1 MLSFTRTLRFRL
13 ALWFMAV
20 LGGAMVVLGALIY
33 FGLQRA
39 LLNNVDTTLR
49 NAAVRSVIPSNN
61 EAASDQLRRLSFI
74 SLAPSRLLALDD
86 GTTLQFDA
94 AFPVDLPV
102 APDLLSAIQ
111 AGNARFE
118 TQPLGNTIYRLYSA
132 PVSVN
137 DGVDNTRVAAVQ
149 VVQSLENEYATLAN
163 MRRLFG
169 LIILVTLPL
178 AGLGGWFLAGR
189 ALAPIEHVRRDVAG
203 IIGNA
208 DLSRRVSEG
217 LPDDEVGKLARTF
230 DGLLARIE
238 GAMARERQ
246 FTADASHELRSPL
259 AALKGEISVALNRPR
274 SAAEYRD
281 TLSELE
287 TSVDDMTHVV
297 EDLLT
302 LARTNNDT
310 QPAAQPIEV
319 VEMVMGVCD
328 RMMVLAHE
336 KSLEL
341 RVKLSADQ
349 PVVTGDRSQLTRVVT
364 NLVDNA
370 IRYTPTGGVVEVRV
384 SRNATHALVEVQDT
398 GIGIAPEH
406 VPHIFER
413 FYRTDSARSRENG
426 GTGLGLAIAQA
437 IMQRHSGDIVVASE
451 AGVGTLFTVRL
462 PLDAKLAA

>member
-20 LGGAMVVLGALIY
+20 LGAAMVVLGALIY

-39 LLNNVDTTLR
+39 LLQNVDNTLR
-49 NAAVRSVIPSNN
+49 NAAVRSVIQSNG
-61 EAASDQLRRLSFI
+61 EAESERLRRLSLI
-74 SLAPSRLLALDD
+74 SLAPSRLLTLD
-86 GTTLQFDA
+86 GNTLQFDA
-94 AFPVDLPV
+94 AFPTAISV
-102 APDLLSAIQ
+102 APDLLNAIQ

-118 TQPLGNTIYRLYSA
+118 TMILPNVIYRLYSA
-132 PVSVN
+132 PVRVD
-137 DGVDNTRVAAVQ
+137 DGVDNTRVAVVQ

-163 MRRLFG
+163 LRG
-169 LIILVTLPL
+169 LIGLLMLVTLPL

-189 ALAPIEHVRRDVAG
+189 ALAPIEHVRRDVSS
-203 IIGNA
+203 IIGSA
-208 DLSRRVSEG
+208 DLSRRVSNG

-238 GAMARERQ
+238 DAMARERQ

-274 SAAEYRD
+274 SASEYYG
-281 TLSELE
+281 TLNELE
-287 TSVDDMTHVV
+287 VSIDDMTRLV

-302 LARTNNDT
+302 LARTGNDT
-310 QPAAQPIEV
+310 QLPSQPIEI
-319 VEMVMGVCD
+319 VEMAMSVCD
-328 RMMVLAHE
+328 RLMVVAHE

-341 RVKLSADQ
+341 RVKIDAAQ
-349 PVVTGDRSQLTRVVT
+349 PIVAGDRSQLARVIT

-370 IRYTPTGGVVEVRV
+370 IRYTSAGGVVEVRV
-384 SRNATHALVEVQDT
+384 SRNITHALIEVQDT

-406 VPHIFER
+406 VPHIFDR

-437 IMQRHSGDIVVASE
+437 IMKRHGGDILVTSE
-451 AGVGTLFTVRL
+451 VGVGSLFTMRI
-462 PLDAKLAA
+462 PLIAEQ